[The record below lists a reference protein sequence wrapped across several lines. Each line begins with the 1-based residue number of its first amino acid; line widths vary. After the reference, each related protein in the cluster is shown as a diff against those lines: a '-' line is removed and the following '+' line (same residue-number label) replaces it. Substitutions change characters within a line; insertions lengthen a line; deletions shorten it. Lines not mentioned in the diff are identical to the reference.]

1 MQTKIIIAMHKPY
14 KTPAESV
21 YLPLQVGAEGKDSIL
36 GLVCDNTGEN
46 ISAKNP
52 TYCELTGLYW
62 AWYITVD
69 TLQERAALIGRRMQT
84 T

>member
-46 ISAKNP
+46 ISAKIQ
-52 TYCELTGLYW
+52 LT
-62 AWYITVD
+62 AN
-69 TLQERAALIGRRMQT
+69 
-84 T
+84 